1 MMKTDPRA
9 DSVAQ
14 QYRHW
19 QYPEPIQD
27 LDAWLVNNWQWF
39 DPQHAHSLFWPDRQ
53 YPPHLDILVAG
64 CGTNQAAVIA
74 YSNPTAKVVAIDVSD
89 PSLDHHRYLIQR
101 YALKN
106 LELHCLP
113 IEEACSLQ
121 RDFDLVISTGV
132 LHHMADP
139 QRGLQALAQCLRP
152 EGVAAIMVYAQ
163 YGRTGV
169 EMLKTAFQE
178 LELHQDGA
186 SLAIVKAALDALP
199 KDHPLRSYMALAP
212 DLEFDAG
219 LIDTFLHGRDR
230 NFTVKDCLEL
240 VTSSGLVFQDWF
252 FKAPYY
258 PHSTENDPFI
268 SAVKELP
275 LERQWSVMERINH
288 RNGCHFF
295 MACHPDRPTETYRI
309 DFSEDKW
316 LDLVPTF
323 RYRCELQDAEICRP
337 GWRQK
342 LDDKQ
347 LSFVQ
352 LIDGQRTN
360 RQIVSAAAGKRS
372 NADVKPSE
380 TQNLCLEF
388 FKQLWESDFLAM
400 RLVAH
405 SAHDTRLSANSNL
418 TDPTR
423 HLPRICLNM
432 IVRNESHIIAELIE
446 AVSGLI
452 DTWVIVDTGSDDG
465 TPDLIRNLMA
475 KHGIPGVL
483 HHRPWR
489 DFGHN
494 RTEALTLAQGHADYI
509 WVMDAD
515 DAVVGIPDFHSLTLD
530 VYSMRFKDSALYWR
544 KQLFRDGIPWRY
556 EGVLHEAAVCDQP
569 TSEDRLEGDYA
580 IQSRR
585 LGARNLDPDKYVRDA
600 AILQAEVDRNPT
612 HARSVFYLAQ
622 SYRDAGD
629 PAQAC
634 IWYGRRA
641 EMGGW
646 EEEVYCALY
655 EQAHCADQLGRPWAE
670 VQDAYLKAWEYRP
683 TRAEP
688 LHAIAHR
695 SRENGRYLV
704 GLMFAQQASRIPLPE
719 DDSLFLNASVY
730 EWRAL
735 DEFAVCASWLG
746 LWAQTLELCEQIL
759 VRDDIPSE
767 DRQRITNN
775 RDQAQQHIGNSGD
788 HELRPADQRLRPA
801 LLSRLLRRTVAS
813 GQVRLPAVP
822 AMLDDYQALCERTF
836 EALGVD
842 LLPAQRDALRTALSD
857 QLVKAWAASPRS
869 EIMISYESPIGLTVR
884 YEIKPQWSSLGEA
897 YNHWVSTREPP
908 YFGSHPDA
916 KVMALAAQA
925 KNSGHLAVLDVGAG
939 TGRNALALAR
949 SGHPVDAVELSA
961 EFASILQSD
970 ANKESL
976 SLRVIQRNVFVTA
989 DDLRSDYGL
998 VLASEVVSDFRSVA
1012 ELRRFLEMASDHLSA
1027 GGHLLFNIFLAQD
1040 DYEPDAAARQ
1050 LGQQLYTSIFTKTQL
1065 ATACSNLPL
1074 TLITDESVLAYEK
1087 ENLPQGAWPPT
1098 SWYVDWVSGLDLF
1111 EIDREKS
1118 PVELRWLVYR
1128 RE

>member
-1 MMKTDPRA
+1 MKTDPRA
-9 DSVAQ
+9 DAVAQ
-14 QYRHW
+14 QYRDW
-19 QYPEPIQD
+19 QYPEPIED
-27 LDAWLVNNWQWF
+27 LDAWLVDNWQWF
-39 DPQHAHSLFWPDRQ
+39 DPRHAHGLFWPDRP
-53 YPPHLDILVAG
+53 YPAQLDILVAG

-74 YSNPTAKVVAIDVSD
+74 YTNPTAKVVAIDVSE
-89 PSLDHHRYLIQR
+89 PSLDHHRHLQQK
-101 YALKN
+101 YALSN

-113 IEEACSLQ
+113 IEEASSLQ

-139 QRGLQALAQCLRP
+139 QRGLEALAQCLRP

-178 LELHQDGA
+178 LGLHQDDA
-186 SLAIVKAALDALP
+186 SLAVVKAALDALP
-199 KDHPLRSYMALAP
+199 KDHPLKSYMALAP

-230 NFTVKDCLEL
+230 NYSVNDCLEL
-240 VTSSGLVFQDWF
+240 VASSGLVFQDWF

-258 PHSTENDPFI
+258 PQTTENDPFI
-268 SAVKELP
+268 AAVKALP
-275 LERQWSVMERINH
+275 IERQWSVMERINH

-295 MACHPDRPTETYRI
+295 TACRPDRPPETYRI
-309 DFSEDKW
+309 DFAKGSW

-323 RYRCELQDAEICRP
+323 RHRCALQGGELSRP
-337 GWRQK
+337 GWRRTLNDQE
-342 LDDKQ
+342 LP
-347 LSFVQ
+347 FVQ
-352 LIDGQRTN
+352 LIDGQRTT
-360 RQIVSAAAGKRS
+360 RQIVSTLAGQRS
-372 NADVKPSE
+372 IPDKSASEIQCLGLDV
-380 TQNLCLEF
+380 

-400 RLVAH
+400 RLAGH
-405 SAHDTRLSANSNL
+405 SASDTGLSTRIEP
-418 TDPTR
+418 TDRAR
-423 HLPRICLNM
+423 HRPRICLNM
-432 IVRNESHIIAELIE
+432 IVRNESHIIKELIE

-465 TPDLIRNLMA
+465 TPDLIRSLMA
-475 KHGIPGVL
+475 ERGIPGEL

-494 RTEALTLAQGHADYI
+494 RTEALALAQGHADYI

-515 DAVVGIPDFHSLTLD
+515 DAIVGTPDFNGLTLD
-530 VYSMRFKDSALYWR
+530 AYSMRFKHGTLYWR
-544 KQLFRDGIPWRY
+544 KQLFRNGVPWRY

-569 TSEDRLEGDYA
+569 ASEDRLQGDYA
-580 IQSRR
+580 IASRR
-585 LGARNLDPDKYVRDA
+585 LGARSRDPEKYARDA
-600 AILQAEVDRNPT
+600 EILQSEVDRNPT
-612 HARSVFYLAQ
+612 NARAVFYLAQ
-622 SYRDAGD
+622 SYRDAGH
-629 PAQAC
+629 PAQAWT
-634 IWYGRRA
+634 WYGRRA

-655 EQAHCADQLGRPWAE
+655 EQGHCADQLGRPWAE

-688 LHAIAHR
+688 LHAIARR

-719 DDSLFLNASVY
+719 DDTLFVDASVY

-759 VRDDIPSE
+759 GRDDIPLQ
-767 DRQRITNN
+767 DRQRIADN
-775 RDQAQQHIGNSGD
+775 RDQARQQVGSSGIHD
-788 HELRPADQRLRPA
+788 FRTADERLRPA
-801 LLSRLLRRTVAS
+801 LLSRLLRRAVAS

-836 EALGVD
+836 ETLGVD
-842 LLPAQRDALRTALSD
+842 FSPAQRDALRTALSD
-857 QLVKAWAASPRS
+857 QLAKAWAASPRS
-869 EIMISYESPIGLTVR
+869 EILISYESPIGLRVQ

-961 EFASILQSD
+961 EFASILQGD
-970 ANKESL
+970 AKKESL
-976 SLRVIQRNVFVTA
+976 PLRVIQRSVFDTA

-998 VLASEVVSDFRSVA
+998 VLASEVVTDFRSVA

-1050 LGQQLYTSIFTKTQL
+1050 LGQQLYTSIFTKAEL
-1065 ATACSNLPL
+1065 ATALSNLPL
-1074 TLITDESVLAYEK
+1074 TLISDESVLSYEK
-1087 ENLPQGAWPPT
+1087 KNLPQGAWPPT
-1098 SWYVDWVSGLDLF
+1098 SWYADWVSGLDLF
-1111 EIDREKS
+1111 ETDRADS

-1128 RE
+1128 R